1 LEPRPREPTDISVE
15 LALNQHEALVLYE
28 FLTRGQENGGD
39 YSSIEDQAE
48 LRVLWDVQA
57 MLESALVEPLSPDYV
72 ALLAEARSKVRDAMD
87 SDGD

>member
-15 LALNQHEALVLYE
+15 LVLNQHEALVLYE

-48 LRVLWDVQA
+48 FRVLWDVQA